1 MPCPSYGGELMGS
14 RLSSDS
20 MGAQRQISQLQ
31 NIAPEFSGP
40 GQAIPT
46 TIKLKFSFPFYWQV
60 SIYLKPALDKFE
72 P

>member
-1 MPCPSYGGELMGS
+1 
-14 RLSSDS
+14 